1 MGTLE
6 KHSTGPE
13 HVVVS
18 DEERVAW
25 GRLRL
30 SCRFNSAP
38 PRAWCTLSE
47 RKAQTFPPALSGT
60 ASILQQEPSPNCA
73 AKWKTTAFLS
83 QFMGNEKSFHSAHG
97 TFHKLRYSIYT
108 AILLEE
114 NTSGIFLKV
123 LARLPRFSLQFLSVI
138 RIKKNPFKMKRFL

>member
-1 MGTLE
+1 MKSEL
-6 KHSTGPE
+6 PE
-13 HVVVS
+13 
-18 DEERVAW
+18 DAW
-25 GRLRL
+25 GWAAGLTQ
-30 SCRFNSAP
+30 P
-38 PRAWCTLSE
+38 PQEPDALFLKE
-47 RKAQTFPPALSGT
+47 KQTFPPALSGT

-83 QFMGNEKSFHSAHG
+83 QFMGNKKSFHSAHG